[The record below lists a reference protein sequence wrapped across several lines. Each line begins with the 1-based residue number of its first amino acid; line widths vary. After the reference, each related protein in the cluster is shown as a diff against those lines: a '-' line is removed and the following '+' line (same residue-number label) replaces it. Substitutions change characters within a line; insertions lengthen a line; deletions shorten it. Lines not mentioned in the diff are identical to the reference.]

1 MRRGENQST
10 RKKTS
15 QSKGENQQQT
25 QPTYGATAGFKP
37 EPHWWKASA
46 LTTAPPLLPLNLNP
60 SCQSRKPI
68 RTHNLIAH
76 SQIQPYQ
83 HSQSNCLK
91 CLKIDFRFFT
101 YPRWRFFPCWWVC
114 FAICILKIT
123 PVNTC
128 TYMLCKNIWV
138 LEFNFIAPIW
148 VWSMLQFFILLHL
161 QLIKLS
167 HVLMFNYR
175 CKGDPKNQ
183 TNWTWDWIFLKLVS
197 LAIMNSSAAT
207 TCRPH

>member
-1 MRRGENQST
+1 MRQ
-10 RKKTS
+10 
-15 QSKGENQQQT
+15 
-25 QPTYGATAGFKP
+25 
-37 EPHWWKASA
+37 
-46 LTTAPPLLPLNLNP
+46 
-60 SCQSRKPI
+60 PI

-76 SQIQPYQ
+76 SQIQPHQ

-123 PVNTC
+123 SVNICTC
-128 TYMLCKNIWV
+128 MLCRNILA

-148 VWSMLQFFILLHL
+148 VPSMLQFFILLHL
-161 QLIKLS
+161 QLINLS
-167 HVLMFNYR
+167 HVLTFNYR

-183 TNWTWDWIFLKLVS
+183 RNWIWDWFFFLNKCHLQPIWTPQQQLHVGPIKTSKNNLPGQTVAFNSHPRYRSKLHS
-197 LAIMNSSAAT
+197 GPGCSKLA
-207 TCRPH
+207 